1 MAECNTV
8 SQGGKIGV
16 SNVFASALWAL
27 DYMWSV
33 ALSNGVGVNFHGG
46 SISKYAPIVVD
57 EKGIPTPRPIYYAML
72 AFKYGSEG
80 GNIVPSVF
88 HLLFLT
94 AVHMLVSMAKH

>member
-57 EKGIPTPRPIYYAML
+57 EKEFLSSSYLLCNACFLNMEVKVVI
-72 AFKYGSEG
+72 
-80 GNIVPSVF
+80 
-88 HLLFLT
+88 LFL
-94 AVHMLVSMAKH
+94 L